1 MATRLPYY
9 AGEGDIY
16 SQIMQQMQGQ
26 PLAFA
31 NPYGAGFTGGYNP
44 RLYDRPPVVA
54 PTPAP
59 DTSGLLGSGDSGGF
73 SGMPASGGAMNP
85 ASMISAGQALQGFN
99 SGFFGYTPF
108 GMLAGLIGS
117 GLTNYGINQLGEM
130 ERAAAQAEADR
141 AAEAAARDALAGL
154 SSAEVGQAE
163 ADAVAAAEAAAAAE
177 SMGNAL
183 AADIAAANA
192 AADMG
197 GLLGM
202 SDASVGL
209 GEAAAIADAIGAS
222 GFGDYGGFG
231 GFGDYGGYGGDMGGY
246 GGDSGGYGGDSG
258 GGDSGGGDSGGGGSD
273 GAGADSGGDSAGW
286 AKGGKVTMNGLLT
299 HVDPPGPDE
308 GYGAL
313 QVGEYVIKK
322 STAKKLG
329 DKKLNA
335 LNQGRATIKM
345 SK

>member
-59 DTSGLLGSGDSGGF
+59 DTSGLIGGGDSGADYSLSPSQTSNLEYG
-73 SGMPASGGAMNP
+73 NP
-85 ASMISAGQALQGFN
+85 LAMISAGRSL
-99 SGFFGYTPF
+99 SGYGGKLGGVLPGGLLANLL
-108 GMLAGLIGS
+108 GMISTGIG
-117 GLTNYGINQLGEM
+117 
-130 ERAAAQAEADR
+130 ERALSQT
-141 AAEAAARDALAGL
+141 LANQDL
-154 SSAEVGQAE
+154 ELGQAMN
-163 ADAVAAAEAAAAAE
+163 AMANANAMQ
-177 SMGNAL
+177 SMQNAL
-183 AADIAAANA
+183 AADVAAANQAAANANAMQSMQDALAADVAAANA

-202 SDASVGL
+202 SDASVGQAEADAVAAA
-209 GEAAAIADAIGAS
+209 EAAAAEAAANAVADAVGMS
-222 GFGDYGGFG
+222 GF
-231 GFGDYGGYGGDMGGY
+231 GDMGGY
-246 GGDSGGYGGDSG
+246 GGTGAASSDASGGYGGVDSGGYGGDGSG
-258 GGDSGGGDSGGGGSD
+258 GYYY
-273 GAGADSGGDSAGW
+273 
-286 AKGGKVTMNGLLT
+286 KGGKVTMNGLLT
-299 HVDPPGPDE
+299 DVDPPGPDE

-313 QVGEYVIKK
+313 QAGEYVIKK

>member
-1 MATRLPYY
+1 MKAYPY
-9 AGEGDIY
+9 
-16 SQIMQQMQGQ
+16 MHKH
-26 PLAFA
+26 P
-31 NPYGAGFTGGYNP
+31 
-44 RLYDRPPVVA
+44 
-54 PTPAP
+54 
-59 DTSGLLGSGDSGGF
+59 TSGQTTISD
-73 SGMPASGGAMNP
+73 GMDLRDYF
-85 ASMISAGQALQGFN
+85 AGQALQGYGRSFG
-99 SGFFGYTPF
+99 GFAPF
-108 GMLAGLIGS
+108 GTSAGLLGY
-117 GLTNYGINQLGEM
+117 GLTSYGINQLGEM
-130 ERAAAQAEADR
+130 VRAAAQAEADR

-183 AADIAAANA
+183 AADVAAANA

-231 GFGDYGGYGGDMGGY
+231 GYGGDMGGY
-246 GGDSGGYGGDSG
+246 GGDGGGYGGDSG
-258 GGDSGGGDSGGGGSD
+258 GGGSDSGGGDSGGGGSD

-299 HVDPPGPDE
+299 DVDPPGPDE

>member
-59 DTSGLLGSGDSGGF
+59 DTSGLIGGGDSGADY
-73 SGMPASGGAMNP
+73 SLSPSQASNLEYGNP
-85 ASMISAGQALQGFN
+85 LAMISAGRSL
-99 SGFFGYTPF
+99 SGYGGKLGGVLPGGLLANLL
-108 GMLAGLIGS
+108 GMISTSIG
-117 GLTNYGINQLGEM
+117 
-130 ERAAAQAEADR
+130 ERALSQTLANQDLELGQAMNAMANANAMQSMQNALAADV
-141 AAEAAARDALAGL
+141 AAANQTAANANAMQSMQDALAADIAAANAVADMGGL
-154 SSAEVGQAE
+154 LGMSDASVGQAE

-177 SMGNAL
+177 SMG
-183 AADIAAANA
+183 AAA
-192 AADMG
+192 AAD
-197 GLLGM
+197 
-202 SDASVGL
+202 
-209 GEAAAIADAIGAS
+209 AAAAA
-222 GFGDYGGFG
+222 
-231 GFGDYGGYGGDMGGY
+231 GYGGDMGSY
-246 GGDSGGYGGDSG
+246 GGDGGGY

-286 AKGGKVTMNGLLT
+286 AKGGKVTTNGLLT
-299 HVDPPGPDE
+299 DVDPPGPDE

-335 LNQGRATIKM
+335 LNQGKATIKM

>member
-59 DTSGLLGSGDSGGF
+59 DTSGLLGGGDSGYA
-73 SGMPASGGAMNP
+73 MPASGGAMNP
-85 ASMISAGQALQGFN
+85 ASMISAGQALQGYGRSFG
-99 SGFFGYTPF
+99 GFAPF
-108 GMLAGLIGS
+108 GTIAGLLGY

-163 ADAVAAAEAAAAAE
+163 ANAVAAAEAAAAAE

-192 AADMG
+192 VADMG

-231 GFGDYGGYGGDMGGY
+231 GYGGDMGGY
-246 GGDSGGYGGDSG
+246 GGDGGGY
-258 GGDSGGGDSGGGGSD
+258 GGDSGGGGSD

-345 SK
+345 RK

>member
-59 DTSGLLGSGDSGGF
+59 DTSGLLGGGDSGY
-73 SGMPASGGAMNP
+73 GMPASGGAMNP
-85 ASMISAGQALQGFN
+85 ASMISAGQALQGYGRSFG
-99 SGFFGYTPF
+99 GFAPF
-108 GMLAGLIGS
+108 GTIAGLLGY
-117 GLTNYGINQLGEM
+117 GLTSYGINQLGEM

-202 SDASVGL
+202 SDASVGQAEADAVAAA
-209 GEAAAIADAIGAS
+209 EAAAAAESMGNAQAADVAAANAAAADSNS
-222 GFGDYGGFG
+222 GYGGTG
-231 GFGDYGGYGGDMGGY
+231 AASSDASGGYGGV
-246 GGDSGGYGGDSG
+246 DSGGYGGDGSG
-258 GGDSGGGDSGGGGSD
+258 GYYY
-273 GAGADSGGDSAGW
+273 
-286 AKGGKVTMNGLLT
+286 KGGKVTMNGLLT
-299 HVDPPGPDE
+299 DVDPPGPDE

-345 SK
+345 RK

>member
-59 DTSGLLGSGDSGGF
+59 DTSGLLGGGDSGYA
-73 SGMPASGGAMNP
+73 MPASGGAMNP
-85 ASMISAGQALQGFN
+85 ASMISAGQALQGYGRSFG
-99 SGFFGYTPF
+99 GFAPF
-108 GMLAGLIGS
+108 GTIAGLLGY

-231 GFGDYGGYGGDMGGY
+231 GYGGDMGGY
-246 GGDSGGYGGDSG
+246 GGDGGGY
-258 GGDSGGGDSGGGGSD
+258 GGDSGGGGSD

-299 HVDPPGPDE
+299 DVDPPGPDE

-345 SK
+345 RK

>member
-16 SQIMQQMQGQ
+16 SQIMQQMQEQ

-54 PTPAP
+54 PTPSP
-59 DTSGLLGSGDSGGF
+59 DTSGLIGGGDSGADY
-73 SGMPASGGAMNP
+73 SLSPSQASNLEYGNP
-85 ASMISAGQALQGFN
+85 LAMISAGRAL
-99 SGFFGYTPF
+99 SGYGGKLGGVLPGGLLANLL
-108 GMLAGLIGS
+108 GMISTGIG
-117 GLTNYGINQLGEM
+117 
-130 ERAAAQAEADR
+130 ERALSQTLANQDLELGQAMDAM
-141 AAEAAARDALAGL
+141 ANANAMQSMQDALAADVAAANQTAANANAMQSMQDALAADVAAANAVADMGGL
-154 SSAEVGQAE
+154 LGMSDASVGQAE
-163 ADAVAAAEAAAAAE
+163 ADAVAAAEAAAAAD
-177 SMGNAL
+177 SMGAAQ
-183 AADIAAANA
+183 AADVAAANEA
-192 AADMG
+192 AAD
-197 GLLGM
+197 
-202 SDASVGL
+202 AS
-209 GEAAAIADAIGAS
+209 S
-222 GFGDYGGFG
+222 
-231 GFGDYGGYGGDMGGY
+231 GYGGTGAASSDV
-246 GGDSGGYGGDSG
+246 SGGYGGVDSG
-258 GGDSGGGDSGGGGSD
+258 GYSGDGSGGYYY
-273 GAGADSGGDSAGW
+273 
-286 AKGGKVTMNGLLT
+286 KGGKVTMNGLLT

-345 SK
+345 RK

>member
-1 MATRLPYY
+1 
-9 AGEGDIY
+9 
-16 SQIMQQMQGQ
+16 MQQMQGQ

-54 PTPAP
+54 PTPSP
-59 DTSGLLGSGDSGGF
+59 DTSGLIGGGDSGADYSLSPSQTSNLEYG
-73 SGMPASGGAMNP
+73 NP
-85 ASMISAGQALQGFN
+85 LAMISAGRSL
-99 SGFFGYTPF
+99 SGYGGKLGGVLPGGLLANLL
-108 GMLAGLIGS
+108 GMISTGIG
-117 GLTNYGINQLGEM
+117 
-130 ERAAAQAEADR
+130 ERALSQTLANQDLELGQAMNAM
-141 AAEAAARDALAGL
+141 ANANAMQSMQNALA
-154 SSAEVGQAE
+154 
-163 ADAVAAAEAAAAAE
+163 ADVAAANQAAANANAMQ
-177 SMGNAL
+177 SMQDAL

-231 GFGDYGGYGGDMGGY
+231 GYGGDMGGY
-246 GGDSGGYGGDSG
+246 GGDGGGYGGDSG
-258 GGDSGGGDSGGGGSD
+258 GGGSDSGGGDSGGGGSD

-286 AKGGKVTMNGLLT
+286 AKGGKVTTNGLLT

-345 SK
+345 RK